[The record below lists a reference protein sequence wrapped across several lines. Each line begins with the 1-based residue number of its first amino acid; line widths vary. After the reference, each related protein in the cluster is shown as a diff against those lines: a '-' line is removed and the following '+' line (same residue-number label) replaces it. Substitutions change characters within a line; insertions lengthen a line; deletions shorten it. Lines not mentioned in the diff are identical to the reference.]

1 MIEQEIVIS
10 NRLGLHARA
19 AAKLVHMA
27 SDFCCDVIIKTNGEE
42 IDAKSIL
49 GLLGLGAAQG
59 TQVAIACDGEDEED
73 ALAAVT
79 GLIGDHFGE
88 GG

>member
-1 MIEQEIVIS
+1 MVEKDIVIS

-19 AAKLVHMA
+19 AAKLVHTA
-27 SDFCCDVIIKTNGEE
+27 SDFSADVVLKKDDEE

-49 GLLGLGAAQG
+49 GLLALGAAQG
-59 TQVAIACDGEDEED
+59 TKVAIACDGEDEED
-73 ALAAVT
+73 ALTAVT
-79 GLIGDHFGE
+79 DLIKDHFGE